1 MARKIAILA
10 AIGAAISLGGCSVID
25 EGLWPVVMGEDPEP
39 VRITRTQEALPA
51 ASPARPA
58 EEIRSEEPV
67 TVTGGQTREVDAL
80 PGAPEVVPLRTMQS
94 QAGPV

>member
-58 EEIRSEEPV
+58 EEIRSEEPIQLLV
-67 TVTGGQTREVDAL
+67 ARLGKLTHCQGRQK
-80 PGAPEVVPLRTMQS
+80 
-94 QAGPV
+94 